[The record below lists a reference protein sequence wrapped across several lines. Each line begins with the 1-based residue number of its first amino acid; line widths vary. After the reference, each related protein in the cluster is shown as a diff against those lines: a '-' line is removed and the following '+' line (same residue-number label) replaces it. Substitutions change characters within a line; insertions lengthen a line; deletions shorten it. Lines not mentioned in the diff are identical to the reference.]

1 MSHDGRDDL
10 MSVGADGTLR
20 YLGTATKERLARHG
34 GHFGLLPSP
43 KKVIWM
49 RAVNNDGSA
58 AVRIRLAGEINAP
71 GAMCEVFAMLAQ
83 MGWRGELV
91 VCETE
96 TQRSLFFEQGN
107 VVGAETTLAQERLGA
122 VMYRYGMLN
131 DQDRDRVSS
140 QVKQGARF
148 GAASVELGIVNQE
161 TVYKCLR
168 HQIEDIAYATFA
180 VANGTFVF
188 YDGFDPGRLSSIQ
201 LVSAQHLLMDG
212 VTRMDEIRYFRE
224 KIPSDDYVPVQDKI
238 SDPPPDEYA
247 ATYRLIDGKRSIQTL
262 GRLTGSGEFAVTKD
276 IYGLIRS
283 GHVQVRPPKLS
294 GGFAEIVEI
303 TNTALAIV
311 HREAT
316 AIGKIPELKRSLDSF
331 ASGAGTYDL
340 LFQGAG
346 PAPDGSLLAA
356 AIVKNLKRFNT
367 DEPETLLRQ
376 MLFDYAS
383 FAVFSI
389 GSMLGPGKESDLHNE
404 LDPQLT
410 QLKPANPQLDASS
423 RRPR

>member
-1 MSHDGRDDL
+1 

-20 YLGTATKERLARHG
+20 YLGTGTKDRLARHG
-34 GHFGLLPSP
+34 GHFRLLPSP
-43 KKVIWM
+43 KKLIWM

-58 AVRIRLAGEINAP
+58 ALRIRLAGEINAP
-71 GAMCEVFAMLAQ
+71 GALCEIFAILAQ
-83 MGWRGELV
+83 VGWRGELV
-91 VCETE
+91 VCQHDS
-96 TQRSLFFEQGN
+96 QRSLFFEQGN
-107 VVGAETTLAQERLGA
+107 VVGAETSVALERLGA

-131 DQDRDRVSS
+131 DSEHDRVMT
-140 QVKQGARF
+140 QVKQGGRY

-168 HQIEDIAYATFA
+168 HQIEDIAFATFA
-180 VANGTFVF
+180 LAEGTFVF

-201 LVSAQHLLMDG
+201 LVSAQRLLMDG
-212 VTRMDEIRYFRE
+212 VTRIDEIKYFRE
-224 KIPSDDYVPVQDKI
+224 KIPSGDYVPIFEKA
-238 SDPPPDEYA
+238 SEPPPEEYA
-247 ATYRLIDGKRSIQTL
+247 KTYKLIDGKKSIQTL

-283 GHVQVRPPKLS
+283 GHVQVKAPGLS
-294 GGFAEIVEI
+294 GGLGDIVEL
-303 TNTALAIV
+303 TNAALAVV
-311 HREAT
+311 HREAGT
-316 AIGKIPELKRSLDSF
+316 LGKIQELARSLDSF

-346 PAPDGSLLAA
+346 PLADGSLKVD

-367 DEPETLLRQ
+367 DEPESLLRQ

-383 FAVFSI
+383 FAVFSV
-389 GSMLGPGKESDLHNE
+389 GSMLGPEGESDLHNE
-404 LDPQLT
+404 LDPQLSL
-410 QLKPANPQLDASS
+410 LKPMNVHGEVQS

>member
-1 MSHDGRDDL
+1 

-20 YLGTATKERLARHG
+20 YLGAATKERLARHG
-34 GHFGLLPSP
+34 GHFRVLPSP

-58 AVRIRLAGEINAP
+58 SVRIRLAGEITAP
-71 GAMCEVFAMLAQ
+71 GAICEVFAVLAQ
-83 MGWRGELV
+83 LGWRGELV
-91 VCETE
+91 VCERE
-96 TQRSLFFEQGN
+96 TTRSLFFEQGN
-107 VVGAETTLAQERLGA
+107 VVGAETTVAQERLGA

-131 DQDRDRVSS
+131 DSEHNRVMN
-140 QVKQGARF
+140 QVKQGGRY
-148 GAASVELGIVNQE
+148 GTASVELGIVNQE

-168 HQIEDIAYATFA
+168 HQIEDIAFATFA
-180 VANGTFVF
+180 INDGAFIF

-201 LVSAQHLLMDG
+201 LVSAQRLLMDG

-224 KIPSDDYVPVQDKI
+224 KIPSGDYVPVPEKT
-238 SDPPPDEYA
+238 SEAPPEEYA
-247 ATYRLIDGKRSIQTL
+247 NTYKLIDGKKSIETL

-283 GHVQVRPPKLS
+283 GHVQVKAPALS
-294 GGFAEIVEI
+294 GGLGEVVAIA
-303 TNTALAIV
+303 NAALAVV
-311 HREAT
+311 HREGA
-316 AIGKIPELKRSLDSF
+316 AIDKSQDLARSLDSF

-346 PAPDGSLLAA
+346 PLADGSLKVD

-389 GSMLGPGKESDLHNE
+389 GSMLGPERESDLHNE
-404 LDPQLT
+404 LDPQLSL
-410 QLKPANPQLDASS
+410 LKPMNLHAEVQS